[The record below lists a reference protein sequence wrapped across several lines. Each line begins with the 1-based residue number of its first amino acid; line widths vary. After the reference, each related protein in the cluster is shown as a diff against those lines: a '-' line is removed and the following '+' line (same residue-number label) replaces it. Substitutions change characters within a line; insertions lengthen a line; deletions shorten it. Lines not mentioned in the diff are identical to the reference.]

1 VIDQTVRIA
10 VQING
15 KLRATI
21 DLPRGAGKEEA
32 EAAAFAEPKI
42 REAVAGKDI
51 RKVIVVPGRI
61 VNIVA

>member
-1 VIDQTVRIA
+1 MIDQTVKIA

-21 DLPRGAGKEEA
+21 DLPRDAGKEEA
-32 EAAAFAEPKI
+32 EAAAFAEPRI
-42 REAVAGKDI
+42 REAIAGKDV